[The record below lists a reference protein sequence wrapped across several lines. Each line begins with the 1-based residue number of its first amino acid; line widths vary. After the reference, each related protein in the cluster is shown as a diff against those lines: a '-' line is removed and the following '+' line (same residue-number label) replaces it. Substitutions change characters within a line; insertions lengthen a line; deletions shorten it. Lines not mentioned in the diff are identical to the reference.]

1 MFQLIVAIIRL
12 AAQVAAAVIKSV
24 ADAFEQA
31 WKAAAASIAAIFAL
45 PDRLLGS
52 GGGGAPAQP
61 IPDLKMALPD
71 GDRIKQAAKLQRSEN
86 KAVDMLAKEI
96 LTPAQ
101 QAQAFAMMPIE
112 DRGLADISKLTPKQ
126 IDWLYGLHEEQL
138 RIVVS
143 ASERRVADAL
153 NGKPKALMA
162 ILSVGEQ
169 LYKEPTILAHRL
181 AAKRAA
187 SFEAAPLIT
196 YLAVKI

>member
-1 MFQLIVAIIRL
+1 MIRFL
-12 AAQVAAAVIKSV
+12 AALIRMALEFAMSVANSV

-45 PDRLLGS
+45 PARLLG
-52 GGGGAPAQP
+52 GGGPGVPAQP

-71 GDRIKQAAKLQRSEN
+71 GDRIEAAKELQRSEN

-101 QAQAFAMMPIE
+101 QAQAFAMMPLE
-112 DRGLADISKLTPKQ
+112 DRMLADISKLTSDQ
-126 IDWLYGLHEEQL
+126 VDWLYSLQEEQL
-138 RIVVS
+138 RIVVE

-153 NGKPKALMA
+153 NGKPQALMA
-162 ILSVGEQ
+162 ILSVGEVP
-169 LYKEPTILAHRL
+169 YREPTILAHRI

-187 SFEAAPLIT
+187 TIEAAPLIT
-196 YLAVKI
+196 YEAVRI